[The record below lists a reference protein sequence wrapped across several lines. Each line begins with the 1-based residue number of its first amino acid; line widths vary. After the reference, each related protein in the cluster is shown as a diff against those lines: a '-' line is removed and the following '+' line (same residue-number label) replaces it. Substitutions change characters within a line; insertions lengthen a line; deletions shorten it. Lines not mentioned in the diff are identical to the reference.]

1 MPSAFSPGVLHRAR
15 DVTHDASRG
24 ALASYAHELV
34 PRSLAEAAPGLATLL
49 RYPRSYLRSD
59 LVAGVT
65 VGAVAVPA
73 SLAMAELAGLPVVYG
88 LYGTFL
94 PLAVYGLLGT
104 SRQHVIG
111 PDATLAALTAV
122 TVAPL
127 AMVGG
132 EVDPARY
139 AALAAALALAMGL
152 LLFLAGAVRL
162 GFVAD
167 FFGKPVLLG
176 YINGV
181 ALIVISS
188 QLGKLLGISVG
199 ADDFFAIVWEVLSE
213 LGDANGPTVL
223 LSAGLL
229 AAAVATRR
237 ILPALPP
244 SLMVLALALVIA
256 ALVDLEDHEIAVV
269 GEVEGGLPS
278 FGVPGVGASDF
289 VDLLLPAA
297 AFSLVAFADLIATVR
312 TFAQKHGYEVDANRE
327 LTAIGGA
334 NLVGGLTG
342 AFPVSSS
349 NSRSAVNDSTGAKS
363 QAAVIVAAAV
373 VGLFLLFAMPL
384 IEPLPTAALGV
395 IIVFAAAGLINI
407 HSIWRLRHVR
417 PAEVALALV
426 AFGGVLVFG
435 VVGGVVVAIALS
447 VGVFLY
453 RAARPHDAVLG
464 RVDDVDGYH
473 DIARWE
479 GAETVPGLL
488 VYRFDA
494 PPFFVN
500 AAYLRERV
508 LELVDATDDVRWLVL
523 NAEAWTYL
531 DATAIDVLIRL
542 HDELDQR
549 GIALCFARLKGRQR
563 EIFEETGLTA
573 RMKNDASRGALAS
586 YAHALVP
593 RSLAEAAPGLA
604 CSCAIRGR
612 TSGPMSWRESR
623 WARSR
628 CPRRWR
634 WRSWPACRSST
645 ASTGP
650 SCRSLSTGCSGRR
663 GST

>member
-1 MPSAFSPGVLHRAR
+1 MTR
-15 DVTHDASRG
+15 DASRG

-59 LVAGVT
+59 VVAGVT

-127 AMVGG
+127 AMEGG

-152 LLFLAGAVRL
+152 LLFLAGALRL

-199 ADDFFAIVWEVLSE
+199 VDDFFAIVWEVLSE

-223 LSAGLL
+223 LSAVLL
-229 AAAVATRR
+229 AAAIATRR

-244 SLMVLALALVIA
+244 SLVVLALALVIA

-278 FGVPGVGASDF
+278 FGLPGVGASDF
-289 VDLLLPAA
+289 LDLMLPAA
-297 AFSLVAFADLIATVR
+297 AFALVAFADLIATVR
-312 TFAQKHGYEVDANRE
+312 TFAEKHGYEVDANRE

-384 IEPLPTAALGV
+384 IEPLPKAALGV
-395 IIVFAAAGLINI
+395 IIVVAAAGLINVQ
-407 HSIWRLRHVR
+407 SIWRLRHVR
-417 PAEVALALV
+417 SAEVALALV

-435 VVGGVVVAIALS
+435 VLGGVVVAIALS
-447 VGVFLY
+447 IGVFLY

-464 RVDDVDGYH
+464 RADDVDGYH

-488 VYRFDA
+488 VYRFDS

-508 LELVDATDDVRWLVL
+508 LELVDATDDVRWLVI

-531 DATAIDVLIRL
+531 DATAIDVLTRL
-542 HDELDQR
+542 QVELEQR

-573 RMKNDASRGALAS
+573 RIGPDRLFPTVRAAVAAFEST
-586 YAHALVP
+586 HAADT
-593 RSLAEAAPGLA
+593 R
-604 CSCAIRGR
+604 
-612 TSGPMSWRESR
+612 
-623 WARSR
+623 
-628 CPRRWR
+628 
-634 WRSWPACRSST
+634 
-645 ASTGP
+645 
-650 SCRSLSTGCSGRR
+650 
-663 GST
+663 

>member
-1 MPSAFSPGVLHRAR
+1 MTRDGPRA
-15 DVTHDASRG
+15 
-24 ALASYAHELV
+24 ALTSYANTLV
-34 PRSLAEAAPGLATLL
+34 PRSLAEVAPGLALLL

-59 LVAGVT
+59 LVAGIT

-73 SLAMAELAGLPVVYG
+73 SLAMAELAGVPVQYG

-104 SRQHVIG
+104 SRQHVVG

-122 TVAPL
+122 TVAPM

-139 AALAAALALAMGL
+139 VALAAALALAMGL
-152 LLFLAGAVRL
+152 LLFLAGALRL

-188 QLGKLLGISVG
+188 QLGKLLGISVD

-229 AAAVATRR
+229 SAAIATRR
-237 ILPALPP
+237 VLPVLPP
-244 SLMVLALALVIA
+244 SLVVLALALLVA
-256 ALVDLEDHEIAVV
+256 ALVDLEDHGIAVV

-278 FGVPGVGASDF
+278 FGLPGVGASDF
-289 VDLLLPAA
+289 LDLVLPAA
-297 AFSLVAFADLIATVR
+297 AFALVAFADLIATVR

-334 NLVGGLTG
+334 NLIGGLSG

-349 NSRSAVNDSTGAKS
+349 NSRSAVNDSAGAKS
-363 QAAVIVAAAV
+363 QAAVLVAAAV

-395 IIVFAAAGLINI
+395 IIVVAAAGLINVD
-407 HSIWRLRHVR
+407 SIRRLSHVR
-417 PAEVALALV
+417 SAEVALALV

-447 VGVFLY
+447 IGVFLY
-453 RAARPHDAVLG
+453 RSARPHDAVLG

-479 GAETVPGLL
+479 GAQTVPGLL

-494 PPFFVN
+494 PPYFVN
-500 AAYLRERV
+500 AEYLRQRV
-508 LELVDATDDVRWLVL
+508 LELVDASEDVRWLVL

-531 DATAIDVLIRL
+531 DATAIDVLTQL
-542 HDELDQR
+542 HGELEER

-573 RMKNDASRGALAS
+573 LIGPERFFPTVRAAVAAFEADATDR
-586 YAHALVP
+586 
-593 RSLAEAAPGLA
+593 RS
-604 CSCAIRGR
+604 
-612 TSGPMSWRESR
+612 
-623 WARSR
+623 
-628 CPRRWR
+628 
-634 WRSWPACRSST
+634 
-645 ASTGP
+645 
-650 SCRSLSTGCSGRR
+650 
-663 GST
+663 

>member
-1 MPSAFSPGVLHRAR
+1 MTR
-15 DVTHDASRG
+15 DDARG
-24 ALASYAHELV
+24 AFASYARSLV
-34 PRSLAEAAPGLATLL
+34 PRSLAEGAPGLAFLL

-59 LVAGVT
+59 VVAGVT

-73 SLAMAELAGLPVVYG
+73 SLAMAELAGMPVQYG

-104 SRQHVIG
+104 SRQHVVG
-111 PDATLAALTAV
+111 PDSTLAALTAV
-122 TVAPL
+122 TIAPL

-139 AALAAALALAMGL
+139 VALAAALALAMGL
-152 LLFLAGAVRL
+152 LLFLAGAIRL
-162 GFVAD
+162 GFIAD

-188 QLGKLLGISVG
+188 QLGKLLGISVS
-199 ADDFFAIVWEVLSE
+199 ADDFFAIVWEILSA

-229 AAAVATRR
+229 SAAIVTRR
-237 ILPALPP
+237 VLPVLPP
-244 SLMVLALALVIA
+244 SLVVLALALVIA
-256 ALVDLEDHEIAVV
+256 ALGDLEEHGIAVV

-278 FGVPGVGASDF
+278 VGLPGVGASDF
-289 VDLLLPAA
+289 LDLVLPAS
-297 AFSLVAFADLIATVR
+297 AFALVAFADLIATVR

-349 NSRSAVNDSTGAKS
+349 NSRSAVNDSAGARS
-363 QAAVIVAAAV
+363 QAAVLVAAVV

-395 IIVFAAAGLINI
+395 IIVVAAAGLINVS
-407 HSIWRLRHVR
+407 SIWRLRHVR

-426 AFGGVLVFG
+426 AFGGVLLFG

-447 VGVFLY
+447 IGVFLY
-453 RAARPHDAVLG
+453 RSARPHDAVLG
-464 RVDDVDGYH
+464 RVEDVDGYH
-473 DIARWE
+473 DITRWE

-494 PPFFVN
+494 PPYFVN
-500 AAYLRERV
+500 AEYLRQRV
-508 LELVDATDDVRWLVL
+508 LELVDASEDVRWLVL
-523 NAEAWTYL
+523 NAESWTYL
-531 DATAIDVLIRL
+531 DATAIDVVTHLQV
-542 HDELDQR
+542 ELEQR
-549 GIALCFARLKGRQR
+549 GIVLCFARLKGRQR
-563 EIFEETGLTA
+563 EIFEETGLTLRIGSDRFFPTVRA
-573 RMKNDASRGALAS
+573 AVAAFE
-586 YAHALVP
+586 
-593 RSLAEAAPGLA
+593 AEAADGQ
-604 CSCAIRGR
+604 S
-612 TSGPMSWRESR
+612 
-623 WARSR
+623 
-628 CPRRWR
+628 
-634 WRSWPACRSST
+634 
-645 ASTGP
+645 
-650 SCRSLSTGCSGRR
+650 
-663 GST
+663 

>member
-1 MPSAFSPGVLHRAR
+1 MR
-15 DVTHDASRG
+15 DDSRDA
-24 ALASYAHELV
+24 LVSYAHSLV
-34 PRSLAEAAPGLATLL
+34 PRSLADAAPGVAFLL

-59 LVAGVT
+59 VVAGVT
-65 VGAVAVPA
+65 VGAVAVP
-73 SLAMAELAGLPVVYG
+73 SSMAMAELAGLPVVYG

-104 SRQHVIG
+104 SRQHVVG
-111 PDATLAALTAV
+111 PDSTLAALTAV
-122 TVAPL
+122 TVAPM

-152 LLFLAGAVRL
+152 LLFLAGALRL

-188 QLGKLLGISVG
+188 QLGKLLGISVD
-199 ADDFFAIVWEVLSE
+199 ADDFFSIVWEVLSK

-223 LSAGLL
+223 LSVGLL
-229 AAAVATRR
+229 SAAIVTRR
-237 ILPALPP
+237 VLPVLPP
-244 SLMVLALALVIA
+244 SLVVLALGLVVA
-256 ALVDLEDHEIAVV
+256 ALVDLDDHGIAVV
-269 GEVEGGLPS
+269 GEVESGLPS
-278 FGVPGVGASDF
+278 FGLPGVGASEF
-289 VDLLLPAA
+289 LDLVLPAG
-297 AFSLVAFADLIATVR
+297 AFALVAFADLIATVR

-349 NSRSAVNDSTGAKS
+349 NSRSAVNDSAGARS

-395 IIVFAAAGLINI
+395 IIVVAAAGLINI
-407 HSIWRLRHVR
+407 DSIWRLRHVR

-447 VGVFLY
+447 IGVFLY
-453 RAARPHDAVLG
+453 RSARPHDAVLG
-464 RVDDVDGYH
+464 HVEDVDGYH
-473 DIARWE
+473 DIEHLHDVEA
-479 GAETVPGLL
+479 VPGLL

-500 AAYLRERV
+500 AEYLRQRV
-508 LELVDATDDVRWLVL
+508 LELVDASKGVRWLVL

-531 DATAIDVLIRL
+531 DATAIDVLIHL
-542 HDELDQR
+542 HGELEER
-549 GIALCFARLKGRQR
+549 GVALSFARLKGRQR

-573 RMKNDASRGALAS
+573 RIGPDRFFPTVRAAVAAFES
-586 YAHALVP
+586 AH
-593 RSLAEAAPGLA
+593 SPG
-604 CSCAIRGR
+604 
-612 TSGPMSWRESR
+612 
-623 WARSR
+623 
-628 CPRRWR
+628 
-634 WRSWPACRSST
+634 
-645 ASTGP
+645 
-650 SCRSLSTGCSGRR
+650 
-663 GST
+663 

>member
-1 MPSAFSPGVLHRAR
+1 M
-15 DVTHDASRG
+15 
-24 ALASYAHELV
+24 
-34 PRSLAEAAPGLATLL
+34 PRSLADGAPGLARLL
-49 RYPRSYLRSD
+49 RYPRSDFRFD

-65 VGAVAVPA
+65 VGMVAVPS

-111 PDATLAALTAV
+111 PDSTLAALTGV
-122 TVAPL
+122 TVAPI

-152 LLFLAGAVRL
+152 LLFLAGVLRL

-181 ALIVISS
+181 ALIVIAS

-199 ADDFFAIVWEVLSE
+199 VSDFLAVVWEVVSE
-213 LGDANGPTVL
+213 LSDANGPTVL

-229 AAAVATRR
+229 AVALGTRR
-237 ILPALPP
+237 LLPVVPP
-244 SLMVLALALVIA
+244 SLVVLALALVTA
-256 ALVDLEDHEIAVV
+256 ALVDLEGHGIAVV
-269 GEVEGGLPS
+269 GEVESGLPP
-278 FGVPGVGASDF
+278 FGLPRVGAHDF
-289 VDLLLPAA
+289 LDLVLPAA

-334 NLVGGLTG
+334 NLVGGLTA

-349 NSRSAVNDSTGAKS
+349 NSRSAVNDSTGARS
-363 QAAVIVAAAV
+363 QAAVVVAAAI

-384 IEPLPTAALGV
+384 IEPLPKAALGV
-395 IIVFAAAGLINI
+395 IIVVAAAGLINLR
-407 HSIWRLRHVR
+407 SIWRLRRVR
-417 PAEVALALV
+417 SAELGLALV

-447 VGVFLY
+447 IGVFLY

-473 DIARWE
+473 DVARWE
-479 GAETVPGLL
+479 GAETVPGLV

-500 AAYLRERV
+500 AEYLRQRV
-508 LELVDATDDVRWLVL
+508 LALIDASEDVRWLVL

-531 DATAIDVLIRL
+531 DSTAIDVLGRL
-542 HDELDQR
+542 GIELDQR
-549 GIALCFARLKGRQR
+549 GVALCFARLKGRQR
-563 EIFEETGLTA
+563 EIFAETGLTA
-573 RMKNDASRGALAS
+573 RIGPDRFFPT
-586 YAHALVP
+586 V
-593 RSLAEAAPGLA
+593 RAAVA
-604 CSCAIRGR
+604 AF
-612 TSGPMSWRESR
+612 ES
-623 WARSR
+623 AQ
-628 CPRRWR
+628 
-634 WRSWPACRSST
+634 
-645 ASTGP
+645 TGEKE
-650 SCRSLSTGCSGRR
+650 
-663 GST
+663 

>member
-1 MPSAFSPGVLHRAR
+1 MSFSRRVR
-15 DVTHDASRG
+15 DVTSGSPRA
-24 ALASYAHELV
+24 ALASYAHALV
-34 PRSLAEAAPGLATLL
+34 PRSLAEAAPGLASLL

-65 VGAVAVPA
+65 VGAVAVPS

-94 PLAVYGLLGT
+94 PLAVYALLGT
-104 SRQHVIG
+104 SRQHVVG
-111 PDATLAALTAV
+111 PDSTLAALTAV
-122 TVAPL
+122 AVAPL
-127 AMVGG
+127 ATVGG

-139 AALAAALALAMGL
+139 AALAAALALAMGGV
-152 LLFLAGAVRL
+152 LFLAGAVRL

-188 QLGKLLGISVG
+188 QLGKLFGISVG
-199 ADDFFAIVWEVLSE
+199 ADDFFAIVREVLSE

-223 LSAGLL
+223 LSAVLL
-229 AAAVATRR
+229 TAAVATRR
-237 ILPALPP
+237 ILPYLPP
-244 SLMVLALALVIA
+244 SLVVLALALVTA
-256 ALVDLEDHEIAVV
+256 ALVNLEDDDISVV

-278 FGVPGVGASDF
+278 FGLPAVGASDF

-349 NSRSAVNDSTGAKS
+349 NSRSAVNDSAGAKS
-363 QAAVIVAAAV
+363 QAAVLVAAVV

-395 IIVFAAAGLINI
+395 IIVVAAAGLINI

-417 PAEVALALV
+417 AAEVALALV

-447 VGVFLY
+447 TGVFLY

-464 RVDDVDGYH
+464 RVGDVDGYR

-494 PPFFVN
+494 APFFVN

-508 LELVDATDDVRWLVL
+508 LELVDGTDDVRWLVL

-531 DATAIDVLIRL
+531 DATAIDVLTRL
-542 HDELDQR
+542 QAELDQR
-549 GIALCFARLKGRQR
+549 GIALCFARLKGRER

-573 RMKNDASRGALAS
+573 RIGRDRIFPT
-586 YAHALVP
+586 V
-593 RSLAEAAPGLA
+593 RAAVAAFESGHPGDT
-604 CSCAIRGR
+604 R
-612 TSGPMSWRESR
+612 
-623 WARSR
+623 
-628 CPRRWR
+628 
-634 WRSWPACRSST
+634 
-645 ASTGP
+645 
-650 SCRSLSTGCSGRR
+650 
-663 GST
+663 

>member
-1 MPSAFSPGVLHRAR
+1 VTR
-15 DVTHDASRG
+15 DGSRT
-24 ALASYAHELV
+24 ALASYASALV

-49 RYPRSYLRSD
+49 RYPRGCLRFD

-65 VGAVAVPA
+65 VGAVAVPS

-104 SRQHVIG
+104 SRQHVVG
-111 PDATLAALTAV
+111 PDSTLAALTAV

-127 AMVGG
+127 AVVGG
-132 EVDPARY
+132 EVDPALY
-139 AALAAALALAMGL
+139 AALAATLALVMGVM
-152 LLFLAGAVRL
+152 LFLAGVLRL

-181 ALIVISS
+181 ALIVIAS

-199 ADDFFAIVWEVLSE
+199 VDDFFAVVWEVLSD

-223 LSAGLL
+223 LSAVLL
-229 AAAVATRR
+229 AAAIAVRR
-237 ILPALPP
+237 FLPAVPP
-244 SLMVLALALVIA
+244 ALVVLALALLIA
-256 ALVDLEDHEIAVV
+256 RLVDLEDHGIAVV

-278 FGVPGVGASDF
+278 FGLPRVGASDF
-289 VDLLLPAA
+289 VDLVLPAA
-297 AFSLVAFADLIATVR
+297 AFSLVAFADLTATVR

-349 NSRSAVNDSTGAKS
+349 NSRSAVNDSTGARS
-363 QAAVIVAAAV
+363 QAAVVVAAAV
-373 VGLFLLFAMPL
+373 VGLFLVFAMPL
-384 IEPLPTAALGV
+384 IEPLPKAALGV
-395 IIVFAAAGLINI
+395 IVVVAAAGLINI
-407 HSIWRLRHVR
+407 RSIWRLRRVR

-435 VVGGVVVAIALS
+435 VIGGVVVAIALS
-447 VGVFLY
+447 IGVFLY
-453 RAARPHDAVLG
+453 RSARPHDAVLG
-464 RVDDVDGYH
+464 RVADVDGYH

-479 GAETVPGLL
+479 DAETVPGLL

-500 AAYLRERV
+500 AAYLRQRV
-508 LELVDATDDVRWLVL
+508 LALADASEGVNWLVL

-531 DATAIDVLIRL
+531 DSTAIDVLARL
-542 HDELDQR
+542 HVELEQR
-549 GIALCFARLKGRQR
+549 GIVLCFARLKGRQR

-573 RMKNDASRGALAS
+573 RIGPDRLFPTVGAAVAAFES
-586 YAHALVP
+586 AYAGDT
-593 RSLAEAAPGLA
+593 R
-604 CSCAIRGR
+604 
-612 TSGPMSWRESR
+612 
-623 WARSR
+623 
-628 CPRRWR
+628 
-634 WRSWPACRSST
+634 
-645 ASTGP
+645 
-650 SCRSLSTGCSGRR
+650 
-663 GST
+663 

>member
-1 MPSAFSPGVLHRAR
+1 MMREDSRAL
-15 DVTHDASRG
+15 VA
-24 ALASYAHELV
+24 YAQSLV
-34 PRSLAEAAPGLATLL
+34 PRSLEDAAPGLAFFL

-59 LVAGVT
+59 VVAGVT
-65 VGAVAVPA
+65 VGAVAVPS

-104 SRQHVIG
+104 SRQHVVG
-111 PDATLAALTAV
+111 PDSTLAALTAS
-122 TVAPL
+122 TVAPM

-152 LLFLAGAVRL
+152 LLFLAGALRL

-188 QLGKLLGISVG
+188 QLGKLLGISVD
-199 ADDFFAIVWEVLSE
+199 ADDFFPIVWEVLSE
-213 LGDANGPTVL
+213 LGDANGSTVL

-229 AAAVATRR
+229 SAAIVTRR
-237 ILPALPP
+237 VLPVLPP
-244 SLMVLALALVIA
+244 SLAVLALALVVA
-256 ALVDLEDHEIAVV
+256 ALVDLEDHGIAVV

-278 FGVPGVGASDF
+278 VGLPGVGASDF
-289 VDLLLPAA
+289 IDLLLPAG
-297 AFSLVAFADLIATVR
+297 AFALVAFADLIATVR
-312 TFAQKHGYEVDANRE
+312 TFAQKHDYEVDANRE

-349 NSRSAVNDSTGAKS
+349 NSRSAVNDSAGARS

-395 IIVFAAAGLINI
+395 IIVVAASGLINVD
-407 HSIWRLRHVR
+407 SIWRLRRVR

-447 VGVFLY
+447 IGVFLY
-453 RAARPHDAVLG
+453 RSARPHDAVLG
-464 RVDDVDGYH
+464 HVDDVDGYR

-479 GAETVPGLL
+479 GAETLPGLL

-500 AAYLRERV
+500 AEYLRQRV
-508 LELVDATDDVRWLVL
+508 LELVDASEDVRWLVL
-523 NAEAWTYL
+523 NAESWTYL
-531 DATAIDVLIRL
+531 DATAIDLLIQL
-542 HDELDQR
+542 HGELEER
-549 GIALCFARLKGRQR
+549 GIALSFARLKGRQR

-573 RMKNDASRGALAS
+573 RIGSDRFFTTVRAAVAAFESAHTGDTDRPSRA
-586 YAHALVP
+586 
-593 RSLAEAAPGLA
+593 
-604 CSCAIRGR
+604 
-612 TSGPMSWRESR
+612 RED
-623 WARSR
+623 
-628 CPRRWR
+628 
-634 WRSWPACRSST
+634 
-645 ASTGP
+645 
-650 SCRSLSTGCSGRR
+650 
-663 GST
+663 